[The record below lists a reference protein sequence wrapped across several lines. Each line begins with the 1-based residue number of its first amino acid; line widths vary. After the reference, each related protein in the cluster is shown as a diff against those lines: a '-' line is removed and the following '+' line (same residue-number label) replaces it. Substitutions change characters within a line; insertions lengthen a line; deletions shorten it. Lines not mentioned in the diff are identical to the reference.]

1 MSSALLGRLQHS
13 RGPWQQ
19 VGSSRHLR
27 IVPVQALPSRAIQ
40 EPIVMAATKPTLV
53 YFPPSYAVTKVRFLM
68 EEKEIQYDLKPV
80 NLLLCQNLKPDYVK
94 KINPNGTVPALV
106 LPDGK
111 VLTESLEIMKWADNV
126 DGKPLGGSQVDK
138 EKVDFWCKSMN
149 DFDGNYFAAAWA
161 PSPIGPLLKDQLQYK
176 KAFVEHYAK
185 KNPELADFYKSK
197 AEWSAKELAKT
208 GDETEKK
215 KIKDEAAALLSTAEK
230 QLAQTEFVA
239 GPVISIADAMFAT
252 LLSRTEVASKELI
265 NDYPKVKEYW
275 KKFKARKSYA
285 TVVAQYQTAGAQL
298 GMLPGLVSLKFKK
311 AFGLY

>member
-1 MSSALLGRLQHS
+1 MSSSLLGRLQHT

-27 IVPVQALPSRAIQ
+27 IVPVQAQPAIVIQ
-40 EPIVMAATKPTLV
+40 ATIAMAAAKPTLV

-68 EEKEIQYDLKPV
+68 EEKDIHYDLRAV

-94 KINPNGTVPALV
+94 KVNPNGTVPALV

-111 VLTESLEIMKWADNV
+111 VLTESLDIMKWADNV
-126 DGKPLGGSQVDK
+126 DGKPLGGSEVDK
-138 EKVDFWCKSMN
+138 EKVDFWLEKMN

-161 PSPIGPLLKDQLQYK
+161 PSPVGPLLKDQLEYK
-176 KAFVEHYAK
+176 KGFVEHYAK
-185 KNPELADFYKSK
+185 KDPELADFYKSK
-197 AEWSAKELAKT
+197 SEWTTKELAKIA
-208 GDETEKK
+208 DASEKK
-215 KIKDEAAALLSTAEK
+215 KIKDEAASLLGTAEK
-230 QLAQTEFVA
+230 QLAETEFVA

-285 TVVAQYQTAGAQL
+285 TVVAQYQGAGAQL
-298 GMLPGLVSLKFKK
+298 GLLPSLVSLKFKK
-311 AFGLY
+311 AFGFY